1 MQANTLPPSG
11 QTTAS
16 RLMWFFA
23 FVYVAEGLAQVSG
36 ILRQPLNNFLLN
48 GLHWDTASVT
58 SYMLILGL
66 PWMVKPLYG
75 LVSDCVPL
83 FGYRRKS
90 YLFLFNLAAT
100 AALLTMTRLSDPAYI
115 RIALFVDVTA
125 MAASSALCGALLVEH
140 GKNSGLAGKF
150 CSQQTLWVNIANIV
164 AAFSGGWLCSSFA
177 PSGALHWAATV
188 AMFGPLL
195 VVASTY
201 HLIVEEKTRADF
213 AQLKL
218 GLVSILTT
226 LKAPS
231 TWGIAGFLMLWAFNP
246 GFGAPL
252 YSHMQGTLHYSQSFI
267 GDLNVI
273 YAAGAALG
281 GLLYM
286 KWLSPRYSIKT
297 LAAALIICGAGV
309 QAMFVFMGS
318 EESAMALNF
327 IEGLATSMALLNA
340 HVIATNRCPDHA
352 EGFMYGILLSAANV
366 SFSASQAVGGYLY
379 DRVFHTHIE
388 PLILLSAALTFSCLI
403 LLPFFNF
410 DRKDLTAPDKNAG
423 AAPGNDSTSKRS

>member
-1 MQANTLPPSG
+1 
-11 QTTAS
+11 
-16 RLMWFFA
+16 MWLFA
-23 FVYVAEGLAQVSG
+23 FVYIAEGLAQVTG
-36 ILRQPLNNFLLN
+36 VLRQPLNNYLMN
-48 GLHWDTASVT
+48 GLHWDTATVT
-58 SYMLILGL
+58 SYMAILGL
-66 PWMVKPLYG
+66 PWMIKPLYG

-90 YLFLFNLAAT
+90 YLFLFTLAAT
-100 AALLTMTRLSDPAYI
+100 AALFTMTQLTDPTYI
-115 RIALFVDVTA
+115 RIALLVDVTA
-125 MAASSALCGALLVEH
+125 LAASSALCGGLLVEH
-140 GKNSGLAGKF
+140 GKASGMAGKF

-164 AAFSGGWLCSSFA
+164 AAFAGGWLCSSWA
-177 PSGALHWAATV
+177 PSGALHWAAMA
-188 AMFGPLL
+188 AMCGPLL
-195 VVASTY
+195 VVATTW
-201 HLIVEEKTRADF
+201 HLIVEEKSKADF

-218 GLVSILTT
+218 GLVSIART
-226 LKAPS
+226 LKTAS

-252 YSHMQGTLHYSQSFI
+252 YSHMQNHLHFTQSFI

-297 LAAALIICGAGV
+297 LAASLIISGALV
-309 QAMFVFMGS
+309 QSLFVFMGS
-318 EESAMALNF
+318 AESAMVLHF
-327 IEGLATSMALLNA
+327 FEGLATAMALLNA

-379 DRVFHTHIE
+379 ARVFDEGIV
-388 PLILLSAALTFSCLI
+388 PLILLSAGLTFCCLF

-410 DRKDLTAPDKNAG
+410 DKKSL
-423 AAPGNDSTSKRS
+423 AAQGNKTDNVQNSTGGK